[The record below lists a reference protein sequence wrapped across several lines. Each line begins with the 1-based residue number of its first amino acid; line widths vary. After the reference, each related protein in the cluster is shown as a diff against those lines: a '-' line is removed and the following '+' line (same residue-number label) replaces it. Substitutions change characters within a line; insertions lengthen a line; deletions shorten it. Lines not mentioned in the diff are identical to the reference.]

1 MKKKKKKK
9 KKKRNVTASDI
20 FTNLSD
26 LMTMP
31 VGMSVETWLLI
42 INPKGKFKVTFFLMV
57 QKNLL
62 PKYTMDCGNNK
73 AMNSVLATNYMLNG
87 TQTIFCYLDN
97 YRRVI
102 ILFTDISKVTFLT
115 LRTLS
120 IEIQNFTFFFAPR
133 CQIQVIREWFTYL
146 GTGFIKDLFRRDIIQ
161 RTNR

>member
-1 MKKKKKKK
+1 MKKKKQ
-9 KKKRNVTASDI
+9 KKRNVTASDI

-42 INPKGKFKVTFFLMV
+42 INLKGKFKVTFFLMV

-97 YRRVI
+97 YRRFI

-120 IEIQNFTFFFAPR
+120 IEIQNFTFFFHAKVSNSSYTWMVYIPGHR
-133 CQIQVIREWFTYL
+133 FH
-146 GTGFIKDLFRRDIIQ
+146 Q
-161 RTNR
+161 RSFQTWYNPKN